1 MAFGIG
7 PGSHHE
13 DMEAINRYFMQQA
26 TVKTPEAEKV
36 KQEWMKWW
44 NDNKRSVLDYT
55 TEEFDT
61 ARNTKH
67 RFDVANETTHAG
79 KAAVVAQ
86 QARGLTSEEAMGETR
101 RAGTAG
107 QFLEEEKPLIP
118 TSWKVGAAVGVG
130 LVALGVFGKKLLALT
145 PAGKLAKFLP

>member
-13 DMEAINRYFMQQA
+13 DMEAINRYFMQQV

-44 NDNKRSVLDYT
+44 NDNHRTVLDYS

-61 ARNTKH
+61 ARNYKH
-67 RFDVANETTHAG
+67 KFDLANEPTRAG
-79 KAAVVAQ
+79 KAQIAAQ
-86 QARGLTSEEAMGETR
+86 QASGLTSEEAMGETR

-107 QFLEEEKPLIP
+107 QYLEPEKPLIP
-118 TSWKVGAAVGVG
+118 TAWKVGAVVGVG
-130 LVALGVFGKKLLALT
+130 LITVGVFGKKLLGMT
-145 PAGKLAKFLP
+145 PLGKLAKLLP